1 MDHSDDNIVDFNSK
15 RLEKQEIM
23 NADFNDKLIEEI
35 QNLIFTKC
43 VERGYPISSEDERF
57 ISDVTIGCNI
67 IRQTID
73 KLSGVANDFTQ
84 DIDDIREDSDW
95 VDHKDPR
102 QLELDI

>member
-35 QNLIFTKC
+35 QNLIFARC

-84 DIDDIREDSDW
+84 DIDDIRE
-95 VDHKDPR
+95 
-102 QLELDI
+102 ELMKNGFDINISHIDT